1 MFVIAKSMNNYVFSK
16 SNCGG
21 KTPSIQSVLI
31 TPVQPGET
39 VHPGYSF
46 VLLRQN
52 NFQNSSFSPTRQINM
67 SIGARSC
74 SEIQKKK
81 KKWTKKLLLTKT
93 YKCYKISKF
102 LLKNDLY
109 KSLF

>member
-81 KKWTKKLLLTKT
+81 KEMDEKA
-93 YKCYKISKF
+93 SF
-102 LLKNDLY
+102 NKNL
-109 KSLF
+109 